1 MIFVEANIT
10 RASGGVG
17 PLPHKSGSPQG
28 VHVRDVPDRP
38 SHPVNGDGSPERNFD
53 DRGEKFARYQRCSG
67 LEVYILVSQ
76 HERHVEV
83 YRKANGW
90 QPENFSADQ
99 LIQLDQ
105 LDLELPLDE
114 IYAGVL

>member
-1 MIFVEANIT
+1 MRASLLRYAQWLNSCNGVKTVLLRYKPLMIFVEANIT

-53 DRGEKFARYQRCSG
+53 DESC
-67 LEVYILVSQ
+67 
-76 HERHVEV
+76 
-83 YRKANGW
+83 
-90 QPENFSADQ
+90 
-99 LIQLDQ
+99 
-105 LDLELPLDE
+105 
-114 IYAGVL
+114 